1 MTAELDQIIAEMRA
15 GLEGAT
21 EGKWEWMIHDHS
33 MASLGV
39 GSDPGMGTPLVLSIS
54 PCRSCTERVKDG
66 EWKWGRCSTP
76 CEANAAHIARCSP
89 DNIAAILNALSQAT
103 SRAETLQAVM
113 EQLHGPLSIASL
125 TARAEAAEA
134 ERDEAQLLSLENHN
148 LAASNK
154 ARATKAEAE
163 RDAAVEELAETRSSI
178 WKLLYLIIPNGEL
191 DAGNLA
197 VVEAI
202 SNAPSSPC
210 PGDSTRSVMKCVDA
224 NECGCSCGLAL
235 SFSRRARS
243 AKEPT

>member
-89 DNIAAILNALSQAT
+89 DNIAAILNALSEAT
-103 SRAETLQAVM
+103 SRAD
-113 EQLHGPLSIASL
+113 
-125 TARAEAAEA
+125 AAE
-134 ERDEAQLLSLENHN
+134 LLSLENHN
-148 LAASNK
+148 LAAGNK
-154 ARATKAEAE
+154 ARATSMAIYIESTDGDLDAANRMLAPYIDRATKAEAE
-163 RDAAVEELAETRSSI
+163 RDAAVEALKPFAELAGEFADDDQRSKANDRPV
-178 WKLLYLIIPNGEL
+178 WGYN
-191 DAGNLA
+191 DCNLTY
-197 VVEAI
+197 
-202 SNAPSSPC
+202 
-210 PGDSTRSVMKCVDA
+210 GD
-224 NECGCSCGLAL
+224 
-235 SFSRRARS
+235 FRRARS
-243 AKEPT
+243 ITAKEPT